1 MKIATTIGSMPHV
14 SPDEA
19 LDLIIRRTPD
29 LVAWPQLPR
38 RSYLENM
45 TAQYSENFPGITRD
59 DAKKKVYV
67 SSDEALDGLEK
78 FYEKYLADDIDYFA
92 VSPDAAAGLHALL
105 ERVGSG
111 HSSAPFSVKCQTA
124 GPVTF
129 AMMLKDENDKP
140 VFFDENLRDAAIKN
154 VAMKS
159 AWQLKAFAG
168 ACRTVFLDEPY
179 LSAYGSAFTA
189 LSREDVVDTLKAAF
203 GEVRRLAPAALGLS
217 AASGTDGKDVS
228 IGVHCCGN
236 TDWSLL
242 VDGGADIIS
251 FDSHGFA
258 ESLALA
264 ADSVKKFFEAGG
276 RIVWGAVP
284 TSADVLAAETPAS
297 LKKRLDAAVAVVA
310 AKGVDEKLL
319 RDRMLISPACG
330 LGSLDEKTAALA
342 LEYTQI
348 LAESL

>member
-1 MKIATTIGSMPHV
+1 VKTATTIGSMPHV

-19 LDLIIRRTPD
+19 LDIIMRRTPD

-59 DAKKKVYV
+59 DAKKRVYV
-67 SSDEALDGLEK
+67 SSEAALAGLEK
-78 FYEKYLADDIDYFA
+78 FYEKYLADDIDYFS
-92 VSPDAAAGLHALL
+92 VSSDVAAGLHALL
-105 ERVGSG
+105 KR
-111 HSSAPFSVKCQTA
+111 SAASPSIAVKCQTA

-159 AWQLKAFAG
+159 VWQLKAFAG

-217 AASGTDGKDVS
+217 ASSGTDGKDVS

-264 ADSVKKFFEAGG
+264 ADSVKKFLEAGG

-297 LKKRLDAAVAVVA
+297 LKKRLDDAVAVVA

-319 RDRMLISPACG
+319 RGRMLISPACG